1 MLSQLFFNALVTG
14 SIYSL
19 VGLGLSLILAQAK
32 FINFSHGALVAVAPY
47 GALFFIDQLQLNFYA
62 SVSMGILFSI
72 AVGCLLEIFI
82 FRPSRQAN
90 ASSLILLIV
99 SLGVY
104 ICIQNTISLTFGD
117 SARSIRSGNHTAT
130 LVFFGGSLTLIQ
142 LATIITSFLATCCLL
157 LLVKKTK
164 VGAGMRAITSDP
176 ELARVFGINI
186 NRIILLTFAIGS
198 GIAGIAGILVAL
210 DVDMTPRM
218 GMSLLVMAMVTVIF
232 GGSKNL
238 IGVTVGA
245 YLLALA
251 QQFAVWNINSQWQDA
266 ITFLVLIV
274 FLLFKP
280 AGLKG
285 LQLRK

>member
-1 MLSQLFFNALVTG
+1 
-14 SIYSL
+14 
-19 VGLGLSLILAQAK
+19 
-32 FINFSHGALVAVAPY
+32 
-47 GALFFIDQLQLNFYA
+47 
-62 SVSMGILFSI
+62 
-72 AVGCLLEIFI
+72 
-82 FRPSRQAN
+82 
-90 ASSLILLIV
+90 
-99 SLGVY
+99 
-104 ICIQNTISLTFGD
+104 
-117 SARSIRSGNHTAT
+117 
-130 LVFFGGSLTLIQ
+130 
-142 LATIITSFLATCCLL
+142 
-157 LLVKKTK
+157 
-164 VGAGMRAITSDP
+164 MRAITSDP

-285 LQLRK
+285 LQLRKGNI